1 MFNKLIEKSIIKD
14 HESLESSLKEYLR
27 ANEYRNLKKY
37 IRKQK
42 RYSKYLKKLTKSYNK
57 HTSVSSIDLYKL
69 LVLYQMVNDI
79 SDVIIDM
86 QDEYISLLKSKIN
99 EYNKD

>member
-1 MFNKLIEKSIIKD
+1 MINKLIEKSIIKD

-57 HTSVSSIDLYKL
+57 HTPSSVDLNKL
-69 LVLYQMVNDI
+69 LDLYQMVNNI
-79 SDVIIDM
+79 SSLIIDM
-86 QDEYISLLKSKIN
+86 QEEYISLLKSKIK